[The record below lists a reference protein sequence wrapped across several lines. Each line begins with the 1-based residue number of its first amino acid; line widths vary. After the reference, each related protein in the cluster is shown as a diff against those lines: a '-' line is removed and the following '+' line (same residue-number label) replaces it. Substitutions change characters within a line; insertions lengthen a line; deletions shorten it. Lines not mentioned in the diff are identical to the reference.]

1 MFDVRCLRFDLEDC
15 AQAQGLNHTSNIKL
29 HTFGAIRDGSVTACL
44 LLNESASYY
53 QWRA

>member
-1 MFDVRCLRFDLEDC
+1 MFDVRCLRFDLEEMRVT
-15 AQAQGLNHTSNIKL
+15 QELNHTSNIKP
-29 HTFGAIRDGSVTACL
+29 HTYRAIRDGPVMACL